1 VAPASAPGVAG
12 GALDWPALALSL
24 SLTGLARELAMRS
37 ELVSEQADQIT
48 LRVPVKALLEA
59 GGEARLRAAL
69 REHFGRPIGVT
80 VQVGATSGATAASRS
95 EQARAVLQK
104 QAEDAIYADPFVRE
118 LIESF
123 GAAVDPQSI
132 RPATPDG

>member
-1 VAPASAPGVAG
+1 
-12 GALDWPALALSL
+12 
-24 SLTGLARELAMRS
+24 
-37 ELVSEQADQIT
+37 
-48 LRVPVKALLEA
+48 
-59 GGEARLRAAL
+59 LRAAL